1 MLWAQAKEAR
11 FLKNARVMFSP
22 RCEPPLECAPSGSGL
37 RNKDLERAAGLGLNL
52 SQHDGWLCWSLL
64 MALVDEGK
72 VEVVRRG
79 KGAIRY
85 FRLKAS
91 N

>member
-1 MLWAQAKEAR
+1 MGKSQG
-11 FLKNARVMFSP
+11 NALVEKCKGHVLATMRALP
-22 RCEPPLECAPSGSGL
+22 ECAPSGPGL

-64 MALVDEGK
+64 MVLVDEGK
-72 VEVVRRG
+72 VDVVRRG

-85 FRLKAS
+85 FRLKAT